1 MTIDHQ
7 SIQLDQK
14 TNHSQCRTDLHHS
27 NCRRRSRLE
36 SFQPSEGCPQQG
48 AECQCLKVQTD
59 LIRRDNDDEE
69 DEDEDVD
76 DYDEEDD
83 NHY

>member
-27 NCRRRSRLE
+27 YCRRRSRLE
-36 SFQPSEGCPQQG
+36 SFQPSAGCPQQG
-48 AECQCLKVQTD
+48 AECQCLKVQTH
-59 LIRRDNDDEE
+59 LIRRDDEE
-69 DEDEDVD
+69 DEDDGLD
-76 DYDEEDD
+76 DDSEEDD
-83 NHY
+83 DHY